1 MKNDT
6 IIIIDYG
13 SQYTQLIA
21 RRIREE
27 NVHSIIIPYDF
38 KENYISEYNIYGII
52 LSGGPSSVYEKNAPQ
67 LNKLIFS
74 YQIPI
79 LGICYGL
86 QLLIE
91 EHNGSVKNIGTGEYG
106 QAKVVI
112 KNNDSTLFNEL
123 PQNFKV
129 WMSHGDK
136 IDKIPDDWSITS
148 LSENDVISSIENL
161 EKQMYGVQ
169 FHPEVIHTDEGQTII
184 KNFVFNICNA
194 KANWSSENFINN
206 SIDLIRE
213 TVSDNKVMCALSGG
227 VDSTVVSTLIKRAIG
242 NNAICVFID
251 HGLLRKNEAK
261 EVVDMF
267 NESLDLDVNL
277 FNRSKEFLDKLK
289 NIDNPEKK
297 RKIIGNQFIEEFE
310 KITKKFG
317 EIKFLAQ
324 GTLYPDII
332 ESGGYG
338 GVAET
343 IKSHHNVGGLPEDL
357 SFTLIEPVK
366 ELFKDEVR
374 KVGRDLEIPANFL
387 NRHPFPGPGLAI
399 RIIGKITDERL
410 QILRDADDIFIKILK
425 ESGEYDNIWQAF
437 CVLLPIKTV
446 GVMGDKR
453 TYENVICLRMV
464 TSVDGMTADWY
475 DLPKEILKLCS
486 NRIVNEVRG
495 VNRVVLDVTSKPPGT
510 IEWE

>member
-6 IIIIDYG
+6 IVIVDYG

-21 RRIREE
+21 RRIREK

-38 KENYISEYNIYGII
+38 KKEYIDVYNIKGFI
-52 LSGGPSSVYEKNAPQ
+52 LSGGPSSVYEKNSPN
-67 LNKLIFS
+67 LNQIIFN
-74 YQIPI
+74 YNLPI

-91 EHNGSVKNIGTGEYG
+91 NFSGKVENIGSGEYG
-106 QAKVVI
+106 SANIEIQKRSV
-112 KNNDSTLFNEL
+112 LFNGVMHKS
-123 PQNFKV
+123 KV

-136 IDKIPDDWSITS
+136 IKETPSDWKITS
-148 LSENDVISSIENL
+148 LSENKIISSVENSTT
-161 EKQMYGVQ
+161 KIYGVQ
-169 FHPEVIHTDEGQTII
+169 FHPEVVHTEFGIKII
-184 KNFVFNICNA
+184 DNFIFEICDSIP
-194 KANWSSENFINN
+194 NWSSENFIRNTLAD
-206 SIDLIRE
+206 IKE
-213 TVSDNKVMCALSGG
+213 TVGDNKVMCALSGG
-227 VDSTVVSTLIKRAIG
+227 VDSTVVSTLMKKAIG
-242 NNAICVFID
+242 DNAICVFID
-251 HGLLRKNEAK
+251 HGLLRHNEAK

-277 FNRSKEFLDKLK
+277 YDKSKEFLGELDGVS
-289 NIDNPEKK
+289 NPEKK
-297 RKIIGNQFIEEFE
+297 RKIIGEQFIREFE
-310 KITKKFG
+310 KITKEFG

-357 SFTLIEPVK
+357 SFTLVEPVK

-374 KVGRDLEIPANFL
+374 KIGEDLNIPSNFL
-387 NRHPFPGPGLAI
+387 KRHPFPGPGLAI
-399 RIIGKITDERL
+399 RIMGEITKERL
-410 QILRDADDIFIKILK
+410 EILRKADNIFINILK
-425 ESGEYDNIWQAF
+425 DENEYDNIWQAF

-453 TYENVICLRMV
+453 TYDNVICLRMV
-464 TSVDGMTADWY
+464 TSLDGMTADWY
-475 DLPKEILKLCS
+475 DLPQDILKLCS
-486 NRIVNEVRG
+486 NRIVNEVNG
-495 VNRVVLDVTSKPPGT
+495 VNRVVMDVTSKPPGT